1 MLSYYAIVNIPK
13 HTLPLLQIFPWFWQW
28 KNFENRLIFEKVKAF
43 NKNCA
48 IFWPPCI
55 MNIMCWYRAGRQRV
69 TLLYLSH
76 ANQCIVSY
84 VTYLLI
90 NLHSVHCQLCDYV
103 SQSYW
108 LAMSRTLSGH
118 ASPSSR
124 RYRPACLIVE
134 VIGTVRNRMER
145 AEISPNP
152 AGISTRLYWL
162 GNHARFTV
170 YYVVVKLS
178 LLSRSCSRSVMQS
191 ALNTALHLCL
201 SVLATVVY
209 SEWAAIWW
217 FHKNFGWMERWY
229 WFNVNQFRRLLH
241 CSRL

>member
-1 MLSYYAIVNIPK
+1 M
-13 HTLPLLQIFPWFWQW
+13 
-28 KNFENRLIFEKVKAF
+28 
-43 NKNCA
+43 
-48 IFWPPCI
+48 
-55 MNIMCWYRAGRQRV
+55 
-69 TLLYLSH
+69 
-76 ANQCIVSY
+76 
-84 VTYLLI
+84 
-90 NLHSVHCQLCDYV
+90 
-103 SQSYW
+103 
-108 LAMSRTLSGH
+108 AMSRTLSGH

-124 RYRPACLIVE
+124 RYRSACLIVE

-178 LLSRSCSRSVMQS
+178 LLSRSCSRSAMQS

-209 SEWAAIWW
+209 SEQLSDGFI
-217 FHKNFGWMERWY
+217 KTSDGW
-229 WFNVNQFRRLLH
+229 NVGTG
-241 CSRL
+241 ST